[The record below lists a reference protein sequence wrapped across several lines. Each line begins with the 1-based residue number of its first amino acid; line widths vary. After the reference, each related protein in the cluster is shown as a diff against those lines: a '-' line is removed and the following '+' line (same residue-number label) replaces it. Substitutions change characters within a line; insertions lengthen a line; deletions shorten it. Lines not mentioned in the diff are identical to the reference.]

1 MNGVCVIVE
10 GRIVAWFESIE
21 LAEPWATEN
30 YFGQWL
36 IVPAETA
43 PVRAEL
49 RYSKEAMAELT
60 EQLRQKVQEP
70 RYAD

>member
-10 GRIVAWFESIE
+10 SRIVAWFESVE
-21 LAEPWATEN
+21 LAESWATEN

-43 PVRAEL
+43 PVRAEIW
-49 RYSKEAMAELT
+49 YSEEAMAELI
-60 EQLRQKVQEP
+60 EQLRQEVQEP